1 MMISPRCTSYVH
13 PRYERSKQY
22 YHHRK
27 SRNSGIHRS
36 KQQRYN
42 VNYLEPIPEEEQ
54 HNYNY
59 NNNNP
64 SLTTLLQLAN
74 QERLRRGLVPFQES
88 APLNAAAARHAQRM
102 ACAEQVF
109 HSVSCVSELQRVLC
123 APRVGESVQAGVSL
137 SAMHWE
143 CWHCDPTGI
152 NRRNLLASQFDEYGS
167 AVCASARTGRL
178 YTCQFFRCSTTMQP
192 PQDPNNKV
200 YEDDDEPYSTAWLRD
215 DVDDRA
221 AVETMAQQ

>member
-13 PRYERSKQY
+13 PHHHYERSKQY
-22 YHHRK
+22 YNHRK

-54 HNYNY
+54 HNYN
-59 NNNNP
+59 NNNP
-64 SLTTLLQLAN
+64 SPTTLLQFAN
-74 QERLRRGLVPFQES
+74 RERLRRGLVPFQES

-109 HSVSCVSELQRVLC
+109 HSVSCVSELQRRLC
-123 APRVGESVQAGVSL
+123 APSVGESVQAGVSL

-143 CWHCDPTGI
+143 CCWHHRDDPTGI
-152 NRRNLLASQFDEYGS
+152 NRRNLLAP
-167 AVCASARTGRL
+167 RTGRL

-192 PQDPNNKV
+192 QDPNNKV
-200 YEDDDEPYSTAWLRD
+200 YEVYDKDDEPYSTAWLRD

-221 AVETMAQQ
+221 AAETMPEQ